1 MEFITTRY
9 DSLTDNYKRLVTLA
23 LAVFMTFTVLAFFP
37 LNVLMIYSLSR
48 AYTKNKVNLLLGM
61 KEEALELYEQLK
73 NLRKADSLQ
82 SIEKDENTDESSS
95 ISDEEA
101 KRVTELTSMTEED
114 VTSIKKSISQTSI
127 SDNAEESKDPVLKK
141 DE

>member
-37 LNVLMIYSLSR
+37 INVLMIYSLSR

-82 SIEKDENTDESSS
+82 SIEKEED
-95 ISDEEA
+95 SDAGSHLSEEET

-114 VTSIKKSISQTSI
+114 VAGIKKSISQTSI
-127 SDNAEESKDPVLKK
+127 SDNTEESKDPVLKK

>member
-9 DSLTDNYKRLVTLA
+9 ESLTDNYKRLVTLA
-23 LAVFMTFTVLAFFP
+23 LAIFMTFTVLAFFP

-48 AYTKNKVNLLLGM
+48 AYSKNKVNLLLGM

-82 SIEKDENTDESSS
+82 SIEKDED
-95 ISDEEA
+95 SDEGSTLSEEEV
-101 KRVTELTSMTEED
+101 KRATELTSMTEED
-114 VTSIKKSISQTSI
+114 VVGIKKSISQTSI

>member
-9 DSLTDNYKRLVTLA
+9 ESLTDNYKRLVTLA
-23 LAVFMTFTVLAFFP
+23 LAIFMTFTVLAFFP

-48 AYTKNKVNLLLGM
+48 AYSKNKVNLLLGM

-82 SIEKDENTDESSS
+82 SIEKEED
-95 ISDEEA
+95 SDEGSTLSEEEV

-114 VTSIKKSISQTSI
+114 VVGIKKSISQTSI

>member
-37 LNVLMIYSLSR
+37 INVLMIYSLSR

-82 SIEKDENTDESSS
+82 SIEKEED
-95 ISDEEA
+95 SDAGSHLSEEET

-114 VTSIKKSISQTSI
+114 VAGIKKSISQTSI